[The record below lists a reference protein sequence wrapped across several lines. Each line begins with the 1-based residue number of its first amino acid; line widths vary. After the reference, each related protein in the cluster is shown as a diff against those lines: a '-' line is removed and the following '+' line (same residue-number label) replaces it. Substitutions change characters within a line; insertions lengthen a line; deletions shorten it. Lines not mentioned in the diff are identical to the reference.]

1 MRDVRIPLIVAVL
14 VLVLAGLAVFFSLQ
28 NSGPIE
34 SNTRDVAI
42 DDNPFDGPLDDN
54 DPIERANKPVKQ
66 LPADTG
72 KPAKPDVKPE
82 KPVIK
87 AKVAASISGT
97 ALDYFDDPAG
107 GVTLTLLPESANEV
121 SGPTTVTDDE
131 GNFTFEAELNEG
143 AEYLVACLQEDKALT
158 ATSAFRIK
166 KEEPVTG
173 LVIRIFEPARVYG
186 IVLNGDTNEALEDV
200 DIQLSG
206 RQDDTVTRLGR
217 LLGRIKPCKSGPDG
231 RFELG
236 HIAPGT
242 YLVSATKTG
251 WIAHAFNPITR
262 AMQEVKLDEYANYEL
277 LPFIL
282 VQSGVI
288 EGRVLKKS
296 DNSPIV
302 GATVELGTVLGGS
315 YSSVVTDNEGKYRF
329 DTVPPGMGGN
339 RGPGAGVGGVAVR
352 AMAPGFAIATRDL
365 RVRSGQT
372 RSGIDLLLDDGCVV
386 TGQVTD
392 NKSQPIAGA
401 RVYYNDTQ
409 FLQGGEMVA
418 GIELPERT
426 VSTTTDESGF
436 FTLGSLPPGNV
447 MVTASAEGFANKSQQ
462 VTTTVE
468 TPVEVNIML
477 EPAGAITGVV
487 TNERGEPI
495 EGVPI
500 AVYDAAGPDQLGFIM
515 KSFFGEELP
524 DRGESTMFPAS
535 IRTDAEG
542 RYLVEGLNPTKSV
555 LLANSRDY
563 EKYVSP
569 ELDVKAG
576 ETIEHNFVLITGGT
590 IFGRVYD
597 ENNQPESGV
606 PITCASMVGQ
616 SELRIRT
623 AYTDRGGNY
632 EITGLAEGTYTV
644 LRNDGDIT
652 KFMLPNP
659 SAQVNVGRGER
670 VEFDIYSQ
678 KPGTARIYGRVTLDG
693 QPYAEKGLV
702 LLGGSYAGF
711 AANSTDTDAQGN
723 YEFRSVALGTYQ
735 IAQSQQGPM
744 PSLVRKRVH
753 VNKEG
758 DVEINIDFVTVKIAG
773 RVELEGGKIPEGRV
787 RVLASPVNPNEAE
800 TGGEDESVNELEMM
814 VFREVRA
821 DEETG
826 VFEISGLSP
835 GFYRLTVRS
844 DNNGLVTRPYLNVR
858 ASITGIVMTLP
869 AEGASLTGVVTGL
882 DEAEPNTPFGLIAAL
897 TIEDDK
903 GNPIALGGFDNGVNL
918 GDSKEFTVE
927 NLGEGKFTITLSLT
941 GYTPVTHQNV
951 QLTAGE
957 AVTLQFAFAS
967 SGNAKIIL
975 DNDDIN
981 VSSAFDLSFDIVNS
995 KGEPFKKRFTFLDF
1009 FNSDG
1014 SASQNAEDNAF
1025 VIKDLPPET
1034 YTITLSLP
1042 GYADVVET
1050 FTVIAGETVDVPVQF
1065 EPE

>member
-1 MRDVRIPLIVAVL
+1 MRDTRIPMIVAVL
-14 VLVLAGLAVFFSLQ
+14 VLILAGLAAFFSIQ
-28 NSGPIE
+28 QSHEVQSNSSEIAVEG
-34 SNTRDVAI
+34 S
-42 DDNPFDGPLDDN
+42 PFEEPLDGN
-54 DPIERANKPVKQ
+54 QPITRS
-66 LPADTG
+66 D
-72 KPAKPDVKPE
+72 KPE
-82 KPVIK
+82 KNGKDTTKPDEPEVVPTKPVIIT
-87 AKVAASISGT
+87 KVAATISGT

-107 GVTLTLLPESANEV
+107 GITLTLLPDSGNEV
-121 SGPTTVTDDE
+121 TGPTAVTDEE
-131 GNFTFEAELNEG
+131 GRFSFEAELNEG
-143 AEYLVACLQEDKALT
+143 NSYLVACLQEDKALT
-158 ATSAFRIK
+158 CTAAFTIK
-166 KEEPVTG
+166 KETPVEG
-173 LVIRIFEPARVYG
+173 LVIRIFEAARMYG
-186 IVLNGDTNEALEDV
+186 IVLNGDTSEPLEDV

-206 RQDDTVTRLGR
+206 RQDDVITRLGR
-217 LLGRIKPCKSGPDG
+217 LLGRIKPSKSGPDG
-231 RFELG
+231 RFEVS

-242 YLVSATKTG
+242 YLVKAVKSG

-262 AMQEVKLDEYANYEL
+262 AMQEVKLDEYANYEC

-282 VQSGVI
+282 VQSGVV

-296 DNSPIV
+296 DKSPIV
-302 GATVELGTVLGGS
+302 GATVDLGTVLGGN
-315 YSSVVTDNEGKYRF
+315 YDSVVTDNEGKYRF
-329 DTVPPGMGGN
+329 ETVPPGMGGN
-339 RGPGAGVGGVAVR
+339 NGPGAGVGGVAVR
-352 AMAPGFAIATRDL
+352 ATAPGYAISTRDL

-372 RSGIDLLLDDGCVV
+372 RSGIDLLLDDGCSV

-392 NKSQPIAGA
+392 NQSQGIAGA
-401 RVYYNDTQ
+401 KVYFNDTQ

-418 GIELPERT
+418 GIDIPERT

-436 FTLGSLPPGNV
+436 FTLGSLPPGQITI
-447 MVTASAEGFANKSQQ
+447 TASAEGYANKNQQ
-462 VTTTVE
+462 ITATVQ
-468 TPVEVNIML
+468 TPVEVTIML

-500 AVYDAAGPDQLGFIM
+500 AVYDATGPDQLGFIM

-542 RYLVEGLNPTKSV
+542 RYLVDGLKPVKSV
-555 LLANSRDY
+555 LLANSRDF

-576 ETIEHNFVLITGGT
+576 ETIEHNFVLLTGGT
-590 IFGRVYD
+590 IYGRVYD
-597 ENNQPESGV
+597 EVNQPDSGV
-606 PITCASMVGQ
+606 PVTCASMVGQ
-616 SELRIRT
+616 SELRVRT

-659 SAQVNVGRGER
+659 NAQVNVKRGER

-693 QPYAEKGLV
+693 QPYAEEGLV
-702 LLGGSYAGF
+702 LLGGSFAGF
-711 AANSTDTDAQGN
+711 AANNTNTDAQGN
-723 YEFRSVALGTYQ
+723 YEFRSVPLGTYQ
-735 IAQSQQGPM
+735 IAQSQRGPM

-753 VNKEG
+753 VNREG
-758 DVEINIDFVTVKIAG
+758 DVEVNIDFVTVSITG
-773 RVELEGGKIPEGRV
+773 RVELEGGAIPEGNV
-787 RVLASPVNPNEAE
+787 RVLASPVNPGEAD
-800 TGGEDESVNELEMM
+800 GGNSDENVNDLEMM
-814 VFREVRA
+814 VFREVRMDA
-821 DEETG
+821 ETG
-826 VFEISGLSP
+826 AYEITGLSP

-844 DNNGLVTRPYLNVR
+844 ENNGMVTRPYINAR
-858 ASITGIVMTLP
+858 ASVKGIVMTLP
-869 AEGASLTGVVTGL
+869 AVGATLKGVVTGL
-882 DEAEPNTPFGLIAAL
+882 DEAEANTPFGLIAAL
-897 TIEDDK
+897 TIEDEQ

-941 GYTPVTHQNV
+941 GYTPVTHQSV
-951 QLTAGE
+951 QLLAGE
-957 AVTLQFAFAS
+957 TITLQFAFAS

-975 DNDDIN
+975 GNDDIN
-981 VSSAFDLSFDIVNS
+981 VTSAFDLSFDIVNS

-1009 FNSDG
+1009 FNADG

-1042 GYADVVET
+1042 GYQDVVET
-1050 FTVIAGETVDVPVQF
+1050 FTITAGETVDVPVQF
-1065 EPE
+1065 ELE